1 MSWGVPRDAH
11 HQGSLPP
18 YARRYQQISFPLSP
32 LFFFAVLVFL
42 FPPFYSHGF
51 DSALSF
57 TIESSSESRMVD
69 DRLLFF
75 FSFQGG
81 LWLRTSFDHVTS
93 PASFLAAD
101 RV

>member
-18 YARRYQQISFPLSP
+18 YARCYQQISFPLSP
-32 LFFFAVLVFL
+32 LFFFAVLVFH

-51 DSALSF
+51 DSALF

-75 FSFQGG
+75 FS
-81 LWLRTSFDHVTS
+81 LPRR
-93 PASFLAAD
+93 PLAKD
-101 RV
+101 LL